1 MIEYL
6 SAFLNAYLTENLLEL
21 GLTTGMVESLVRGG
35 LILLVLLLSWVAH
48 RVSQGPI
55 NRSIEKFAHYTIQQW
70 DDILVEKHIVKRIL
84 YFIPLILF
92 YVLSSPIL
100 TGTSLLP
107 LSQTLISVLF
117 LIAGM
122 MFLDAILSALLAI
135 YGKSA
140 IAKEISIIPFVQV
153 LKLGLYFVTGILLL
167 SLLLQKTPLYFLSGL
182 GALTAV
188 LMFVFKDVLMGFV
201 AGIQLIA
208 NKMVAPKDWIE
219 MPKYGADGD
228 VIEITLTTVKVQNF
242 DNTITT
248 IPTYAL
254 INESFKNWRN
264 MNLSGGRRIKRYV
277 NIDLGSIKFCSSEML
292 ERFKRIQLIS
302 QYIQNRQEEIL
313 VYNKKHQ
320 VDESTLVNGRRLTNI
335 GVFRSYVEAYLRQH
349 PMIHKDMTFLIRQ
362 LSPSENGLPIEIYV
376 FCKDTN
382 WTAYEAIQADIFDHI
397 LAVVPEFDLRVFQ
410 EPSGSDFQKIAP
422 VSYTH
427 LRAHET

>member
-84 YFIPLILF
+84 YFIPLILL

-122 MFLDAILSALLAI
+122 MFVDAMLSALLAI

-140 IAKEISIIPFVQV
+140 IAKEISITPFVQV

-219 MPKYGADGD
+219 IPKYGADGD

-292 ERFKRIQLIS
+292 EQFKRIQLIS

-397 LAVVPEFDLRVFQ
+397 LAVVPEFDLQVFQ
-410 EPSGSDFQKIAP
+410 DPSGTDFQKITMLQP
-422 VSYTH
+422 N
-427 LRAHET
+427 

>member
-6 SAFLNAYLTENLLEL
+6 IEYLSKLVNVNFLQL
-21 GLTTGMVESLVRGG
+21 GLSEKVVEALVRGS
-35 LILLVLLLSWVAH
+35 LFFLVLCLSWFVYKI
-48 RVSQGPI
+48 VQGPL
-55 NRSIEKFAHYTIQQW
+55 NRSLERLSSLTNQQW
-70 DDILVEKHIVKRIL
+70 DNVLVEKHVFQRL
-84 YFIPLILF
+84 LNFVPLILI
-92 YVLSSPIL
+92 YVLTSPIL
-100 TGTSLLP
+100 AGTELLA
-107 LSQTLISVLF
+107 LSQTLINVLF
-117 LIAGM
+117 LLAAM
-122 MFLDAILSALLAI
+122 LTVDALLSALLAI
-135 YGKSA
+135 YSSSGIS
-140 IAKEISIIPFVQV
+140 KEISITPFVQV
-153 LKLGLYFVTGILLL
+153 LKLALYFVSGILLL

-188 LMFVFKDVLMGFV
+188 LMFVFKDILMGFV

-277 NIDLGSIKFCSSEML
+277 NIDLSSIKFCDAEML
-292 ERFKRIQLIS
+292 ERFTKIQLITKA
-302 QYIQNRQEEIL
+302 IQDRQAEIKVSNEEK
-313 VYNKKHQ
+313 N

-335 GVFRSYVEAYLRQH
+335 GIFRAYVEAYLRQH
-349 PMIHKDMTFLIRQ
+349 PQISNQMTFLVRQ
-362 LSPSENGLPIEIYV
+362 LSPRENGLPIEIYV
-376 FCKDTN
+376 FCKETN
-382 WTAYEAIQADIFDHI
+382 WNIYEAVQADIFDHI

-410 EPSGSDFQKIAP
+410 VPSGSDFQK
-422 VSYTH
+422 
-427 LRAHET
+427 LL

>member
-6 SAFLNAYLTENLLEL
+6 SAFLNAYLKENLLEL

-35 LILLVLLLSWVAH
+35 LILLALLLSWVAH

-55 NRSIEKFAHYTIQQW
+55 KRSIEKFANYTIQQW

-84 YFIPLILF
+84 YFIPLILL

-107 LSQTLISVLF
+107 FSQALISVLF
-117 LIAGM
+117 LIAVM
-122 MFLDAILSALLAI
+122 MFLDAMLSALLAI

-140 IAKEISIIPFVQV
+140 IAKEISITPFVQV

-228 VIEITLTTVKVQNF
+228 VLEITLTTVKVQNF

-277 NIDLGSIKFCSSEML
+277 NIDLGSIKFCNSEML
-292 ERFKRIQLIS
+292 VRFKSIQLIS

-349 PMIHKDMTFLIRQ
+349 PMIHNDMTFLIRQ

-410 EPSGSDFQKIAP
+410 EPSGSDFQKIA
-422 VSYTH
+422 
-427 LRAHET
+427 L

>member
-6 SAFLNAYLTENLLEL
+6 SAFLNAHLKENLLEL

-35 LILLVLLLSWVAH
+35 LILLAFLLSWVAH

-55 NRSIEKFAHYTIQQW
+55 KRSIEKFAHYTIQQW

-84 YFIPLILF
+84 YFIPLILL

-107 LSQTLISVLF
+107 FSQALISVLF
-117 LIAGM
+117 LIAVM
-122 MFLDAILSALLAI
+122 MFLDAMLSALLAI

-140 IAKEISIIPFVQV
+140 IAKEISITPFVQV

-228 VIEITLTTVKVQNF
+228 VLEITLTTVKVQNF

-277 NIDLGSIKFCSSEML
+277 NIDLGSIKFCNSEML
-292 ERFKRIQLIS
+292 VRFKSIQLIS

-349 PMIHKDMTFLIRQ
+349 PMIHNDMTFLIRQ

-376 FCKDTN
+376 FCKNTN

-410 EPSGSDFQKIAP
+410 EPSGSDFQKIA
-422 VSYTH
+422 
-427 LRAHET
+427 L

>member
-84 YFIPLILF
+84 YFIPLILL

-107 LSQTLISVLF
+107 LSQTLISFLF

-122 MFLDAILSALLAI
+122 MFLDAMLNALLAI

-140 IAKEISIIPFVQV
+140 IAKEISITPFVQV

-410 EPSGSDFQKIAP
+410 EPSGSDFQKIALC
-422 VSYTH
+422 S
-427 LRAHET
+427 

>member
-6 SAFLNAYLTENLLEL
+6 SAFLNAYLKDNLLEF
-21 GLTTGMVESLVRGG
+21 GLITGMVESLVRGG
-35 LILLVLLLSWVAH
+35 LILLVLVLSWVAH

-84 YFIPLILF
+84 YFIPLILL

-107 LSQTLISVLF
+107 LSQTLISFLF
-117 LIAGM
+117 LIVGM
-122 MFLDAILSALLAI
+122 MFLDAMLNALLAI

-140 IAKEISIIPFVQV
+140 IAKEISITPFVQV

-228 VIEITLTTVKVQNF
+228 VLEITLTTVKVQNF

-292 ERFKRIQLIS
+292 EQFKRIQLIS

-410 EPSGSDFQKIAP
+410 EPSGSDFQKIA
-422 VSYTH
+422 
-427 LRAHET
+427 L

>member
-84 YFIPLILF
+84 YFIPLILL

-107 LSQTLISVLF
+107 LSQTLISFLF

-122 MFLDAILSALLAI
+122 MFLDAMLNALLAI

-140 IAKEISIIPFVQV
+140 IAKEISITPFVQV

-228 VIEITLTTVKVQNF
+228 VLEITLTTVKVQNF

-292 ERFKRIQLIS
+292 EQFKRIQLIS

-320 VDESTLVNGRRLTNI
+320 VDESKLVNGRRLTNI

-410 EPSGSDFQKIAP
+410 EPSGSDFQKIA
-422 VSYTH
+422 
-427 LRAHET
+427 L

>member
-6 SAFLNAYLTENLLEL
+6 SVFLNAYLKENLLEL
-21 GLTTGMVESLVRGG
+21 GLTTALVESLVRGG
-35 LILLVLLLSWVAH
+35 LILLVLLLSWVVH

-70 DDILVEKHIVKRIL
+70 DDILVEKHIVRRIL
-84 YFIPLILF
+84 FFIPLILF

-107 LSQTLISVLF
+107 LIQTLISALF

-122 MFLDAILSALLAI
+122 MFLDAMLSALLAI

-140 IAKEISIIPFVQV
+140 IAKEISITPFVQV

-277 NIDLGSIKFCSSEML
+277 NIDLCSIKFCSSEML

-302 QYIQNRQEEIL
+302 KYIQNRQEEIL

-335 GVFRSYVEAYLRQH
+335 GVFRSYVEAFLRQH

-376 FCKDTN
+376 FCKNTN

-410 EPSGSDFQKIAP
+410 EPSGSDFQKIA
-422 VSYTH
+422 
-427 LRAHET
+427 L

>member
-84 YFIPLILF
+84 YFIPLILL

-122 MFLDAILSALLAI
+122 MFLDAMLNALLAI

-140 IAKEISIIPFVQV
+140 ISKEISITPFVQV

-228 VIEITLTTVKVQNF
+228 VLEITLTTVKVQNF

-292 ERFKRIQLIS
+292 EQFKRIQLIS

-410 EPSGSDFQKIAP
+410 EPSGSDFQKIA
-422 VSYTH
+422 
-427 LRAHET
+427 L

>member
-70 DDILVEKHIVKRIL
+70 DDILIEKHIVKRIL
-84 YFIPLILF
+84 YFIPLILL

-107 LSQTLISVLF
+107 LSQTLISFLF

-122 MFLDAILSALLAI
+122 MFLDAMLNALLAI

-140 IAKEISIIPFVQV
+140 ISKEISITPFVQV
-153 LKLGLYFVTGILLL
+153 LKLGLYFVTGILVL

-228 VIEITLTTVKVQNF
+228 VLEITLTTVKVQNF

-410 EPSGSDFQKIAP
+410 EPSGSDFQKIA
-422 VSYTH
+422 
-427 LRAHET
+427 L

>member
-6 SAFLNAYLTENLLEL
+6 IEYLSKLVNVNFLQL
-21 GLTTGMVESLVRGG
+21 GLSQKVVEALVRGS
-35 LILLVLLLSWVAH
+35 LFLVVLCLSWFVYKI
-48 RVSQGPI
+48 VQGPL
-55 NRSIEKFAHYTIQQW
+55 NRSLERLSSLTNQQW
-70 DDILVEKHIVKRIL
+70 DNVLVEKHVFQRL
-84 YFIPLILF
+84 LNFVPLILI
-92 YVLSSPIL
+92 YVLTSPIL
-100 TGTSLLP
+100 AGTELLA
-107 LSQTLISVLF
+107 LSQTLINVLF
-117 LIAGM
+117 LLAAM
-122 MFLDAILSALLAI
+122 LTVDALLSALLAI
-135 YGKSA
+135 YSSSGIS
-140 IAKEISIIPFVQV
+140 KEISITPFVQV
-153 LKLGLYFVTGILLL
+153 LKLALYFVSGILLL

-188 LMFVFKDVLMGFV
+188 LMFVFKDILMGFV

-277 NIDLGSIKFCSSEML
+277 NIDLSSIKFCDTEML
-292 ERFKRIQLIS
+292 ERFSKIQLITKA
-302 QYIQNRQEEIL
+302 IQDRQAEIKVSNEEK
-313 VYNKKHQ
+313 N

-335 GVFRSYVEAYLRQH
+335 GIFRAYVEAYLRQH
-349 PMIHKDMTFLIRQ
+349 PQISNQMTFLVRQ
-362 LSPSENGLPIEIYV
+362 LSPRENGLPIEIYV
-376 FCKDTN
+376 FCKETN
-382 WTAYEAIQADIFDHI
+382 WNIYEAVQADIFDHI

-410 EPSGSDFQKIAP
+410 EPSGFDFQKLA
-422 VSYTH
+422 
-427 LRAHET
+427 

>member
-6 SAFLNAYLTENLLEL
+6 SGFLNAYLTENLLEL

-84 YFIPLILF
+84 YFIPLILL

-122 MFLDAILSALLAI
+122 MFVDAILSALLAI

-140 IAKEISIIPFVQV
+140 IAKEISITPFVQV

-219 MPKYGADGD
+219 IPKYGADGD
-228 VIEITLTTVKVQNF
+228 VLEITLTTVKVQNF

-292 ERFKRIQLIS
+292 EQFKRIQLIS

-313 VYNKKHQ
+313 VYNKKHH
-320 VDESTLVNGRRLTNI
+320 VDESKLVNGRRLTNI

-410 EPSGSDFQKIAP
+410 EPSGSDFQKIA
-422 VSYTH
+422 
-427 LRAHET
+427 L

>member
-6 SAFLNAYLTENLLEL
+6 SAFLNAYLKENLLEL

-55 NRSIEKFAHYTIQQW
+55 NRSIERFAQYTIQQW
-70 DDILVEKHIVKRIL
+70 DDILIEKHIVKRIL
-84 YFIPLILF
+84 YFIPLILL

-107 LSQTLISVLF
+107 LSQTLISFLF

-122 MFLDAILSALLAI
+122 MFLDAMLNALLAI

-140 IAKEISIIPFVQV
+140 IAKEISITPFVQV

-167 SLLLQKTPLYFLSGL
+167 SLMLQKTPLYFLSGL

-228 VIEITLTTVKVQNF
+228 VLEITLTTVKVQNF

-292 ERFKRIQLIS
+292 EQFKRIQLIS

-410 EPSGSDFQKIAP
+410 EPSGSDFQKIA
-422 VSYTH
+422 
-427 LRAHET
+427 L

>member
-84 YFIPLILF
+84 YFIPLILL

-140 IAKEISIIPFVQV
+140 IAKEISITPFVQV

-292 ERFKRIQLIS
+292 EQFKRIQLIS

-410 EPSGSDFQKIAP
+410 EPSGSDFQKIA
-422 VSYTH
+422 
-427 LRAHET
+427 L

>member
-6 SAFLNAYLTENLLEL
+6 SGFLNAYLTENLLEL

-84 YFIPLILF
+84 YFIPLILL

-122 MFLDAILSALLAI
+122 MFVDAMLSALLAI

-140 IAKEISIIPFVQV
+140 IAKEISITPFVQV

-219 MPKYGADGD
+219 IPKYGADGD

-292 ERFKRIQLIS
+292 EQFKRIQLIS

-335 GVFRSYVEAYLRQH
+335 GVFRSYVEAYLRHH

-410 EPSGSDFQKIAP
+410 EPSGSDFQKIA
-422 VSYTH
+422 
-427 LRAHET
+427 L

>member
-21 GLTTGMVESLVRGG
+21 GLTTTMVETLVRGG
-35 LILLVLLLSWVAH
+35 LILLVLLFSWVAH

-55 NRSIEKFAHYTIQQW
+55 KRSIEKFANYTIQQW

-84 YFIPLILF
+84 YFIPLILL

-107 LSQTLISVLF
+107 LSQTLISFLF

-122 MFLDAILSALLAI
+122 MFLDAMLNALLAI

-140 IAKEISIIPFVQV
+140 IAKEISITPFVQV
-153 LKLGLYFVTGILLL
+153 LKLVLYFVTGILLL

-228 VIEITLTTVKVQNF
+228 VLEITLTTVKVQNF

-292 ERFKRIQLIS
+292 ERLKRIQLIS

-335 GVFRSYVEAYLRQH
+335 GIFRSYVEAYLRQH
-349 PMIHKDMTFLIRQ
+349 PVINKDMTFLIRQ

-410 EPSGSDFQKIAP
+410 EPSGSDFQKIA
-422 VSYTH
+422 
-427 LRAHET
+427 L